1 MDITKKPQPWQTAE
15 EKKIQAGVLFFPGDP
30 ELKAIKLRTHNLDT
44 EYNRTFEDETKK
56 RAEILQ
62 AIVGELGEGAFM
74 QGPIQFHYGIHTR
87 IGKRFFR

>member
-44 EYNRTFEDETKK
+44 
-56 RAEILQ
+56 
-62 AIVGELGEGAFM
+62 
-74 QGPIQFHYGIHTR
+74 
-87 IGKRFFR
+87 